1 MKQSYSKPGEFV
13 KILREEIKKSGKS
26 TLILPNEIMEQTAQA
41 VARRHQQPFQNA
53 WIRIEKISAAPMLE
67 DIAADVTVNRLD
79 LYYAGL
85 IASPVN
91 HRLNAERLRELMREK
106 YAKQT
111 DNAPE
116 TVEQQKVQECFDEA
130 VPQDWKGPV
139 VYLHQKIDSFFVKS
153 PKPDYSCNGRYLS
166 WITPETTVAEV
177 FDNII
182 AAVEKAFR

>member
-13 KILREEIKKSGKS
+13 KILLEEIKKSGKS
-26 TLILPNEIMEQTAQA
+26 TLILPREIKEQTAQY
-41 VARRHQQPFQNA
+41 VANRHQQPFQNA

-67 DIAADVTVNRLD
+67 DIAADVTINRLD

-85 IASPVN
+85 IASPEN

-106 YAKQT
+106 YARQT
-111 DNAPE
+111 GNAPE

-130 VPQDWKGPV
+130 VPQDWKGPII
-139 VYLHQKIDSFFVKS
+139 YLHQKVDSFFVKT
-153 PKPDYSCNGRYLS
+153 KAPDYSRDGRYLS

-182 AAVEKAFR
+182 AAVEKTLE